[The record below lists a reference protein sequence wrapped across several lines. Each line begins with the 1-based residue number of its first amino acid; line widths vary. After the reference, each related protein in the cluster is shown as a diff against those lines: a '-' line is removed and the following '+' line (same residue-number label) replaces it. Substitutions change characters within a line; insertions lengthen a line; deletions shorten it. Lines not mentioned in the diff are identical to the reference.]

1 MTKLSAALAT
11 HPFSC
16 SIYLQEVK
24 KYTILSLFEV
34 SYLKEKPNEQSVN
47 FIKLVMPSEQS

>member
-11 HPFSC
+11 HPFAC